1 MSNLINETIYKR
13 CDEILLND
21 EMYRRSNDKIVSLEK
36 KIKESFT
43 PEQLNIYNQI
53 EYETMEASA
62 NREALL
68 YRQGFNDGLS
78 VLNAKQ
84 VLSGCKHK
92 NSGNQ
97 FLETRYFTGR
107 SGGIRTHGLLV
118 PNQVISAKVTFIKY
132 LETVIILSLEPVLPS
147 LPIALY
153 KDLFSIIKQVLSGC

>member
-68 YRQGFNDGLS
+68 YRQGFNDGVS
-78 VLNAKQ
+78 VLNAK
-84 VLSGCKHK
+84 
-92 NSGNQ
+92 
-97 FLETRYFTGR
+97 
-107 SGGIRTHGLLV
+107 
-118 PNQVISAKVTFIKY
+118 
-132 LETVIILSLEPVLPS
+132 
-147 LPIALY
+147 
-153 KDLFSIIKQVLSGC
+153 